1 MLTGAEWG
9 AVMMPRVFFH
19 LLLVF
24 LEELPSKKMQSLLAK
39 IPSTEIKLYFCM
51 VLEFLFMVLDELF

>member
-1 MLTGAEWG
+1 
-9 AVMMPRVFFH
+9 MMPRVFFH